1 MRIRPAFRERD
12 DVEVTV
18 LDALADRGEEGMTV
32 FELRSHVDADIDD
45 LEAALANLKADGLI
59 DAEENGHRTVILVDE
74 RVIPDEPLDDD
85 EPSVVD
91 AILEKFGL

>member
-45 LEAALANLKADGLI
+45 LESALANLKADGLI

-74 RVIPDEPLDDD
+74 RVIPDEPLDD

>member
-45 LEAALANLKADGLI
+45 LESALANLKADGLI

>member
-1 MRIRPAFRERD
+1 MRIRPAFRQRD

-32 FELRSHVDADIDD
+32 FELRSHVEADIDE
-45 LEAALANLKADGLI
+45 LESALANLKADGLI
-59 DAEENGHRTVILVDE
+59 DAEENGHRTVILVDD
-74 RVIPDEPLDDD
+74 RVIPDEPLDDE

-91 AILEKFGL
+91 AILEKLGL

>member
-32 FELRSHVDADIDD
+32 FELRSHVEADIDE
-45 LEAALANLKADGLI
+45 LESALANLKADGLI

-85 EPSVVD
+85 DPSVVD
-91 AILEKFGL
+91 AILEKLGL